1 MRVAIVEDS
10 SLMQERLRRTLTAIP
25 GVQVVGFAANVEAA
39 NQLIESTL
47 PDVVVLDVELQN
59 GQTSM
64 GVLRFLARTHPSI
77 DAIVLS
83 NFTWGSMRAGFLA
96 EGAKAYFDKS
106 LEFSKARDWIAE
118 RLSGTGS
125 KVLGTP

>member
-25 GVQVVGFAANVEAA
+25 GVKIVGFAANVEAA
-39 NQLIESTL
+39 NQLIESTR
-47 PDVVVLDVELQN
+47 PDLVVLDVELQD

-64 GVLRFLARTHPSI
+64 GVLRFLTRTHPSI

-118 RLSGTGS
+118 RRAGPDS
-125 KVLGTP
+125 KVLDTP